1 MKVIL
6 ILLALAL
13 PLSAK
18 TPKPPAA
25 ASPISLEAPGRT
37 LTAQQDIDL
46 RQWIE
51 GIMLANDQAQAEKT
65 ALQADLD
72 SAKGEVTNLQG
83 QLAET
88 TASLTSGESAVIKL
102 QADISE
108 LRKWG
113 TDQEARADKAEEAIA
128 KAQAQLKRFEKLV
141 LYLALILAS
150 VASMYVF
157 EMLKPAGILGKLLS
171 ATGPAIQYGAPVV
184 VWLATFSAVEV
195 YLKYVL

>member
-6 ILLALAL
+6 ILLALTL

-37 LTAQQDIDL
+37 LTAQQDLDL

-51 GIMLANDQAQAEKT
+51 GIMVANDQAQAEKT

-102 QADISE
+102 QSDISA

-113 TDQEARADKAEEAIA
+113 TDQEARADKAEAADLKDKAEAILQTKLA
-128 KAQAQLKRFEKLV
+128 WKWRLISLGIVLLVAAFFVARQYLPFLK
-141 LYLALILAS
+141 LI
-150 VASMYVF
+150 
-157 EMLKPAGILGKLLS
+157 
-171 ATGPAIQYGAPVV
+171 
-184 VWLATFSAVEV
+184 
-195 YLKYVL
+195 